1 MCGEMT
7 GTKKQIHALLG
18 PLFFGIFVPLPM
30 NISGSRK
37 GVKALPVLSPMH
49 NMESLLSFLSCRSH

>member
-1 MCGEMT
+1 MT

-18 PLFFGIFVPLPM
+18 PLFFGIFVPLHM

-37 GVKALPVLSPMH
+37 GVKALPVLSPVH
-49 NMESLLSFLSCRSH
+49 NM